1 METLGGKVSFP
12 VENKHLKLRTSQ
24 AFSGSWTGN
33 RHIADHKQLSLR
45 IDTYWSGGGH
55 CADLFFH
62 IKNIS
67 GFIVEM
73 PSKFII
79 S

>member
-1 METLGGKVSFP
+1 MSSFSGYP
-12 VENKHLKLRTSQ
+12 VENKHLKLRIAQ
-24 AFSGSWTGN
+24 AFSGSWTVN
-33 RHIADHKQLSLR
+33 RHIADHKFLTIISAGIYVLVR
-45 IDTYWSGGGH
+45 GGH
-55 CADLFFH
+55 CAGLFFY

-67 GFIVEM
+67 RFIVDM